1 MSCRE
6 FWNRMP
12 ELEAGDEQLGH
23 LRECPAC
30 VARMG
35 HQRMLAAGLSHL
47 AGKRQDLAAPP
58 QVEAELLT
66 AFRSHMAG
74 SAPALPHRWMGLSF
88 WIPAAAACFLVLGV
102 VAWGVGSRA
111 SHVSRSH
118 IVQFASI
125 ESADAAD
132 EGFIPLPSAT
142 ETPSADDADLVRVQ
156 VPRSVLIALGVPLAE
171 GSGDAVE
178 AEVLLGAGGAPEA
191 VRVLQ

>member
-12 ELEAGDEQLGH
+12 ELEAGDDQLAH

-30 VARMG
+30 VARLE
-35 HQRMLAAGLSHL
+35 HQRMLAAGLRHL
-47 AGKRQDLAAPP
+47 AEKRQDLAAPP

-66 AFRSHMAG
+66 AFRNHMVG
-74 SAPALPHRWMGLSF
+74 SAPALPYRWMRRSP
-88 WIPAAAACFLVLGV
+88 WIPAAAACLLVMGV

-111 SHVSRSH
+111 SRVSRSH

-125 ESADAAD
+125 PSADAAD

-142 ETPSADDADLVRVQ
+142 ETPSAEDADLVRVQ

-178 AEVLLGAGGAPEA
+178 AEILLGAGGAPEA